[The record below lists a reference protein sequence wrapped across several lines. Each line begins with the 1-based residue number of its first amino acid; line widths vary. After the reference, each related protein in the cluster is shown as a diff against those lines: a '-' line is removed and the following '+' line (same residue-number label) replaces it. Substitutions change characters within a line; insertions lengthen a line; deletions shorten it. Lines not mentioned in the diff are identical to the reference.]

1 MGDKPNMFI
10 TGITQKCPNCG
21 KGNLF
26 VNPNPYNYRTMDIM
40 NGKCSNCGTSF
51 KGDEPGFYWGSMFVS
66 YFISVGIVLINLLW
80 IQYFFGWNIPAL
92 LIPNILFI
100 LLFAPLNFRISRSL
114 WLGLNVRLINKSE

>member
-1 MGDKPNMFI
+1 MNSKPNMFI
-10 TGITQKCPNCG
+10 TGIKQKCPNCG

-40 NGKCSNCGTSF
+40 NSRCSNCGISF

-80 IQYFFGWNIPAL
+80 IQYFFGWNIVAL
-92 LIPNILFI
+92 LVPNILFI
-100 LLFAPLNFRISRSL
+100 ILFAPMNFRISRSL
-114 WLGLNVRLINKSE
+114 WLGLNMRFISHDE